1 MTRTEVLRRCVV
13 ALALSVGATAM
24 AVAGGSAAEPTPASP
39 LPASPAPSVEPSP
52 PPSTGSSQPAA
63 DTPPPSPED
72 EEAPPIEPGE
82 ALIYLEKEIDSGAAT
97 DIVGGWSFGIEVS
110 GGTASASTVVTTDDL
125 DPVSFTVSIPGT
137 VATVWITEVPQP
149 GTVLLDAQCVDHET
163 QESIASA
170 DSPTM
175 QIDVEPGHTYT
186 CLFRNRPTDLA
197 STQIEIQ
204 AWIQESH
211 DPDAPAVR
219 AGAGWSY
226 GIDVTGGTPSDD
238 VVTTGSDGRAR
249 FEVSVGP
256 TNARVRITER
266 SVDVSDIVSSNCWDA
281 LGEDDIPGGFDVDG
295 ASISFTA
302 GPAGGYICQFFNLGE
317 VAGPLPTPPATDAGA
332 DTGGSRPSAWW
343 FAPAALMGLGA
354 WFARRRIASGD
365 RRR

>member
-1 MTRTEVLRRCVV
+1 
-13 ALALSVGATAM
+13 M
-24 AVAGGSAAEPTPASP
+24 AVAGGLAAEPTPASP

-52 PPSTGSSQPAA
+52 PPATQSSQPAA

-110 GGTASASTVVTTDDL
+110 GGTASASTVVTTDDI

-197 STQIEIQ
+197 STQIESQ

-226 GIDVTGGTPSDD
+226 RIDVTGGTPSDD

-281 LGEDDIPGGFDVDG
+281 LGEDEIPGGYDVDG

-302 GPAGGYICQFFNLGE
+302 TPAAGYICQFFNLGE
-317 VAGPLPTPPATDAGA
+317 VARPLPTPPATDAGV

-343 FAPAALMGLGA
+343 LAPAVLMGMGA
-354 WFARRRIASGD
+354 WFARRRTAPCD